1 MWAYTDEEIDY
12 LSTRRGTEASAATE
26 GADNENVL
34 GPLTLDILR
43 RLRAWLDRQ
52 AVRAELEKLDGRT
65 LADLGINRGDFPAIL
80 AGAYTRASS
89 SNMNSTSPKQ
99 SAAAEPR
106 GGLASR
112 TLAMPADANP
122 SGSMFGGWIMAL
134 MDAAAAMTATRHAAG
149 RVVTVAVSNIAFLEP
164 VHVGDTVCCYTDV
177 TRTGTTS
184 ITLHVEVWVLRQG
197 KGDRV
202 RVTDAEFTFVAVN
215 DNGKPQTLRRVPA
228 AETHPTP
235 W

>member
-1 MWAYTDEEIDY
+1 
-12 LSTRRGTEASAATE
+12 
-26 GADNENVL
+26 
-34 GPLTLDILR
+34 
-43 RLRAWLDRQ
+43 
-52 AVRAELEKLDGRT
+52 
-65 LADLGINRGDFPAIL
+65 
-80 AGAYTRASS
+80 
-89 SNMNSTSPKQ
+89 
-99 SAAAEPR
+99 
-106 GGLASR
+106 
-112 TLAMPADANP
+112 
-122 SGSMFGGWIMAL
+122 
-134 MDAAAAMTATRHAAG
+134 MTATRHAAG

>member
-12 LSTRRGTEASAATE
+12 VSTRRGSAAGAATE
-26 GADNENVL
+26 GADNEHVL
-34 GPLTLDILR
+34 GPLVLAILR

-52 AVRAELEKLDGRT
+52 AVRAELDRLDGRS

-80 AGAYTRASS
+80 AGTYTRTSS
-89 SNMNSTSPKQ
+89 SDMNSTPSKR

-106 GGLASR
+106 GELASR

-122 SGSMFGGWIMAL
+122 SGTIFGGWIMAL

-164 VHVGDTVCCYTDV
+164 VQVGDTVCCYTDV

-184 ITLHVEVWVLRQG
+184 VTLHVEVWVLRQG
-197 KGDRV
+197 KGERV

-228 AETHPTP
+228 EKTHPMP